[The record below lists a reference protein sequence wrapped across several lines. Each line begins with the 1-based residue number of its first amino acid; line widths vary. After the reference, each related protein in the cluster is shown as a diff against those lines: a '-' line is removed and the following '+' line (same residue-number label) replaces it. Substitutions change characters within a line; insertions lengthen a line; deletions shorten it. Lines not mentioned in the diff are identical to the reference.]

1 MRRLAFGLVVLALG
15 GALLLVVLRSS
26 RPTQGER
33 SSDAIAG
40 GLATVSRRRSPAL
53 KVPNPDARR
62 QARRFV
68 EAFLSY
74 EVGAG
79 GSRTE
84 RALRSDASQALAA
97 ELLAHR
103 PIPPGRSDPA
113 TTRITRLRVDPV
125 PGHPDLALV
134 SGEARRPAAPEPFAF
149 LFAWRGGRWLAIA
162 PGE

>member
-15 GALLLVVLRSS
+15 GALLLAVLRS
-26 RPTQGER
+26 PNPNLGKP
-33 SSDAIAG
+33 SSAG
-40 GLATVSRRRSPAL
+40 AEDRLATVSRRHPPAR
-53 KVPNPDARR
+53 KAPTADTRR

-79 GSRTE
+79 GSRAE
-84 RALRSDASQALAA
+84 EAIRSDASPSFAD
-97 ELLAHR
+97 ELLAHP
-103 PIPPGRSDPA
+103 PIPAGGSAPPPA
-113 TTRITRLRVDPV
+113 RITRLRVDPV
-125 PGHPDLALV
+125 PGQPDLALV

-149 LFAWRGGRWLAIA
+149 LFARRGGRWLAVA